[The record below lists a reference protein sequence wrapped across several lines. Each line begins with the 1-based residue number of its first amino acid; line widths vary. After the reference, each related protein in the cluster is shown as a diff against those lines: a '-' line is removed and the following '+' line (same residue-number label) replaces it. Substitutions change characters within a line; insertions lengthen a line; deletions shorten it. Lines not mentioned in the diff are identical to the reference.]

1 MSYKHKAVKFS
12 EIPEK
17 ESKKRGYFTHW
28 ANSVFD
34 DFWNSDD
41 EAWQIF
47 EDEHGK
53 AITKDNVVK
62 FSNRLRTAA
71 YAKNKELDGGI
82 KVAVRKGNVYIYA
95 EDN

>member
-1 MSYKHKAVKFS
+1 MSYKHKAVKFT

-17 ESKKRGYFTHW
+17 ETRKRGYFAHW
-28 ANSVFD
+28 ANNIFD

-53 AITKDNVVK
+53 EITKDNVEK
-62 FSNRLRTAA
+62 FGNRLRTAA
-71 YAKNKELDGGI
+71 YAKSKELEGAI
-82 KVAVRKGNVYIYA
+82 KVAIRKGNVYIYA
-95 EDN
+95 EVN